1 MVVTVRI
8 SAVRLHHGALVIA
21 MDWCPIDS
29 VVEEVERSSAFAG
42 GCRVLAL
49 ALPPL
54 LLSRIRFIRPCDLCS
69 PGLHETGWREGIEVA
84 DWRYIVAVAHDDAQ
98 CGRHQS
104 STSSRIAVV
113 SM

>member
-1 MVVTVRI
+1 MVVTARI
-8 SAVRLHHGALVIA
+8 SAVRLHGALAIA
-21 MDWCPIDS
+21 MDWCPIDP
-29 VVEEVERSSAFAG
+29 VVEEVERSSAFAGG

-84 DWRYIVAVAHDDAQ
+84 DWRYIVAVAHDNAAVTSQAQ
-98 CGRHQS
+98 AAG
-104 STSSRIAVV
+104 
-113 SM
+113 